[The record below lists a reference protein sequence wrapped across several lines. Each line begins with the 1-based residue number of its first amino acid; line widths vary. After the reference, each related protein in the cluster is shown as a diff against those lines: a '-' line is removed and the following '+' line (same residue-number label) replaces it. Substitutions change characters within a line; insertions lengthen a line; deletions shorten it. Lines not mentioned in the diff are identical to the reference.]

1 MAELT
6 IRGDRL
12 DEPLVQFLDARPP
25 VLAAIHALVTD
36 GIPVLRELAALLLR
50 HPLDDAP
57 FAAVWIVL
65 LPRSDASALRRSLAA
80 DLTAD
85 ALGRLTV
92 QVLADAELDTLLAL
106 LADVP
111 PRTAVIV
118 AHADHIH
125 ALDADEPS
133 SRADAPGMLGAPMGL
148 HFREDVWVPG
158 VCALVTALRARPWLA
173 HAHVVLLVEQSPPI
187 QDAHLDALD
196 AHLDNYV
203 LIRNSSHHGEA
214 ELVAWLS
221 EWQALL
227 VARGVD
233 ELRDRIAA
241 TTADPFQRAHFLA
254 RTFAMSG
261 RWEEAH
267 NALWPAAERLHV
279 RPPPLLHFLACI
291 ALYTGRHDEAH
302 AALIELVAA
311 ERLDESELRNAH
323 KVALQAEDTAAQ
335 IAVLTRMRRDY
346 PGSIYLVR
354 AEAIERYL
362 ADDYTALLGLRARLQ
377 RDPELPS
384 YALMFDRAEH
394 RCGLISRAE
403 LLARAAIYPPKILD
417 AERAA
422 LIDEAIARHDVVD
435 AASLLLPPLARAS
448 ALAGGRLLTALV
460 LDDAAPD
467 PLPAAV
473 FDHVLRYVADHPE
486 DIDVRAALARAI
498 AVDQA
503 GSAGLELMF
512 DRLHTVE
519 RLPPLETV
527 APRLPGREVSPDETD
542 AFMRFIHQQYLE
554 AGSPHLMIAPTV
566 LRSERTEAELRT
578 LLLASGPVLRY
589 AIGTITGPD
598 TLAGP
603 RLVVKAILDIWRTL
617 GSRGADV
624 SDTLPIEVFAG
635 LAQGMATAG
644 LFQEARDIADVVL
657 TYGGS
662 SALVEARRCAW
673 IAHADLQLR
682 SNHVEAAMLGI
693 LCAQAHI
700 LPTLQPSERY
710 NELDLH
716 IRLLRTLHQYDA
728 ALAYIPEL
736 RAALVGVVEPGWLTR
751 KIDDLETG
759 LRFLRLDL
767 PVPANQRDELLALV
781 AAAVRSTE
789 FALAHNDELLVPSSW
804 LAQLLHA
811 CVASDVA
818 VPAAVAVFE
827 RTLAEL
833 PPSLRPQL
841 RSLAGATVDIETL
854 LRHACSAAQARAAE
868 DLGAHMGLVRVDAH
882 RLLDGPCSPEH
893 ALLALELL
901 VDPTLEC
908 GPPERSREDQRI
920 YAIDRRILR
929 NFHFLT
935 NGPGA
940 VAEMH
945 AVPEFLLRRHAV
957 DADFPASNTWND
969 PARLHRFA
977 CELGSGDRE
986 LVALA
991 RHDDRL
997 VRVEARDGAL
1007 AGPAFEPATAT
1018 DPHHWRT
1025 ALHALFTSTSA
1036 TDPTSVAATRN
1047 AMHGLGLETTAPE
1060 VVGRSVVYML
1070 AHPLAGVPA
1079 NLLLRNGEL
1088 AGLQSPVAVV
1098 PSLSWLLERRRRPPR
1113 GHGRHAWIL
1122 PSTDLT
1128 GPPSALALLADNLPR
1143 ALPGFTTEVAFP
1155 APPRPLEV
1163 AVLAAHGGTDA
1174 HDHYFSAIG
1183 DERAHHFSISRVAA
1197 ALAGCELVVLF
1208 VCHGGRTAAAPF
1220 STRSVGLPSA
1230 LLGAGCR
1237 TVIAA
1242 PWPLDALVAVR
1253 WTVSFLAA
1261 WTLDTDVDV
1270 AVHHANLALARSH
1283 CHPRDFLAMHV
1294 FGDPALRPQA

>member
-6 IRGDRL
+6 IHSDRF
-12 DEPLVQFLDARPP
+12 DEPLVQFLDDRPP
-25 VLAAIHALVTD
+25 ALAAIHALVTD

-50 HPLDDAP
+50 RPLDDAP

-65 LPRSDASALRRSLAA
+65 LPRGDASALHRNLAA
-80 DLTAD
+80 DD
-85 ALGRLTV
+85 APGRLTIHA
-92 QVLADAELDTLLAL
+92 LADAELDTLLAL

-111 PRTAVIV
+111 PCTAVIV

-125 ALDADEPS
+125 TIDIDEPA

-148 HFREDVWVPG
+148 HFREDIWVPG
-158 VCALVTALRARPWLA
+158 VCALVAAMRAQSWLD
-173 HAHVVLLVEQSPPI
+173 HAHVVLLIEQPQPI
-187 QDAHLDALD
+187 QEAHLDALD
-196 AHLDNYV
+196 AHLDNYF
-203 LIRNSSHHGEA
+203 LIRVTSRLGEA
-214 ELVAWLS
+214 ELVARLS
-221 EWQALL
+221 EWQTLL
-227 VARGVD
+227 AERGID

-241 TTADPFQRAHFLA
+241 TTEDPFQRAHYLA

-267 NALWPAAERLHV
+267 GALWPAAERLRE
-279 RPPPLLHFLACI
+279 RPPPLLHLLACI

-323 KVALQAEDTAAQ
+323 RVALQAEDTAAQ
-335 IAVLTRMRRDY
+335 TAILTRMRRDY
-346 PGSIYLVR
+346 PGSIYLMRV
-354 AEAIERYL
+354 EAIERHL
-362 ADDYTALLGLRARLQ
+362 ADDYPALLELRARLQ
-377 RDPELPS
+377 RDPELPT
-384 YALMFDRAEH
+384 YALIFDRAEH

-403 LLARAAIYPPKILD
+403 LLARAAAYPPKILD

-422 LIDEAIARHDVVD
+422 LIDEAIARHDLAD
-435 AASLLLPPLARAS
+435 AASLLLPPLAQAS
-448 ALAGGRLLTALV
+448 ALAGGRLLTALF
-460 LDDAAPD
+460 LDEAAPD
-467 PLPAAV
+467 PLLAAV

-503 GSAGLELMF
+503 GSAGFELMF
-512 DRLHTVE
+512 ERLHTAE

-527 APRLPGREVSPDETD
+527 APRLPGRDATSDEVD
-542 AFMRFIHQQYLE
+542 AFVRFIHQQYLQS
-554 AGSPHLMIAPTV
+554 GSPQLLIAPAV
-566 LRSERTEAELRT
+566 LRGDRTEAELRA
-578 LLLASGPVLRY
+578 LLLAGGPVLRY

-598 TLAGP
+598 TLTSP
-603 RLVVKAILDIWRTL
+603 RLVVKAILDLWRTL

-624 SDTLPIEVFAG
+624 SDTLPIEVFTG

-644 LFQEARDIADVVL
+644 LFQEARDIADLVL

-662 SALVEARRCAW
+662 SAPAEARRCAW

-682 SNHVEAAMLGI
+682 SNRVEAAMLGI
-693 LCAQAHI
+693 LCAQAHA
-700 LPTLQPSERY
+700 LPALHPSERY

-759 LRFLRLDL
+759 LRFLRLDI
-767 PVPANQRDELLALV
+767 PVPEDQRDELLALV
-781 AAAVRSTE
+781 AVAVRSTE
-789 FALAHNDELLVPSSW
+789 FALAHNDELLVPSLW

-811 CVASDVA
+811 CVASDVS
-818 VPAAVAVFE
+818 VPVAAAVFE
-827 RTLAEL
+827 RALAEL
-833 PPSLRPQL
+833 PLPRRTQL
-841 RSLAGATVDIETL
+841 RALAGDTVDLETL
-854 LRHACSAAQARAAE
+854 LRQARSAAQARAAE
-868 DLGAHMGLVRVDAH
+868 DLGAHMGLVRVDAY
-882 RLLDGPCSPEH
+882 RLLAGPCSPEH

-908 GPPERSREDQRI
+908 GPPERSREDQRTH
-920 YAIDRRILR
+920 AIDRRILR
-929 NFHFLT
+929 NLHFLT

-969 PARLHRFA
+969 PTRLHRFA
-977 CELGSGDRE
+977 CELGNDGRE

-991 RHDDRL
+991 LHDDRIL
-997 VRVEARDGAL
+997 RVDAREGAL
-1007 AGPAFEPATAT
+1007 AGPALEPVTAAA
-1018 DPHHWRT
+1018 PQQWRA
-1025 ALHALFTSTSA
+1025 ALHALFSAADA
-1036 TDPTSVAATRN
+1036 TDPSSVAATRD
-1047 AMHGLGLETTAPE
+1047 AMHGLGLEYSAPAGD
-1060 VVGRSVVYML
+1060 GRSVVYLL

-1079 NLLLRNGEL
+1079 NLLLRNREL
-1088 AGLQSPVAVV
+1088 SGLQGPVAAI

-1122 PSTDLT
+1122 PAT
-1128 GPPSALALLADNLPR
+1128 GLDGPHSALTLLADNLPR
-1143 ALPGFTTEVAFP
+1143 ALSGFTTEIAFP
-1155 APPRPLEV
+1155 APPGALEV

-1174 HDHYFSAIG
+1174 HGQYFSAIG
-1183 DERAHHFSISRVAA
+1183 DERAHHFPIPRVAA
-1197 ALAGCELVVLF
+1197 ALAGCELVILL
-1208 VCHGGRTAAAPF
+1208 VCHGGRTDAAPF

-1253 WTVSFLAA
+1253 WTASFLAA
-1261 WTLDTDVDV
+1261 WTPDTDVDA
-1270 AVHHANLALARSH
+1270 AVHHANLALARSY
-1283 CHPRDFLAMHV
+1283 CHPRDFLAMHL
-1294 FGDPALRPQA
+1294 FGEPALRPRA